1 MDVTLSNSGDLYKT
15 NVANVL
21 WGTTLKLWKMEYLE
35 RIYLFEMV
43 IFDRYV
49 KLLEAGGF
57 ECYKVVPQFLN
68 AKWVRL

>member
-1 MDVTLSNSGDLYKT
+1 
-15 NVANVL
+15 
-21 WGTTLKLWKMEYLE
+21 MEYLE

-49 KLLEAGGF
+49 KLPEANGF